1 VSVVGRRWLRRFNA
15 LRRSLRVG
23 VCGSEAAMAR
33 SRGVSCSSEES
44 SWEPVVDMS
53 HRSEPDEDEDEDEG
67 PVLSTR
73 ISEVSLT
80 MRGDEVLESPQ
91 ILMLAVGI
99 SLLARP

>member
-53 HRSEPDEDEDEDEG
+53 HRSESDEDEDEG

-99 SLLARP
+99 SLLARL

>member
-1 VSVVGRRWLRRFNA
+1 
-15 LRRSLRVG
+15 
-23 VCGSEAAMAR
+23 MAR

-53 HRSEPDEDEDEDEG
+53 YRSEPNEDEDEDEDEG